1 MPYLWERLLGNTDG
15 KGSNGG
21 GASTSLRL
29 HNVCIE
35 RGQIKYVCFWR
46 RGGIS
51 VERLTRR
58 LEYGR
63 ACFNSNLYGRIN
75 KEVCER
81 LAAIEDILSDDYDLD
96 RLKELVQADREGRCE
111 VIPREEFFLRLNSNI
126 YVINDGEVLEVL
138 LYIIGRDQNGIGFID
153 VVYLPGYEN
162 EKRLRFRFSDV
173 GKTVFLAREEAE
185 AALEKMKRGNE

>member
-1 MPYLWERLLGNTDG
+1 MPYLWERLLGNTVG

-35 RGQIKYVCFWR
+35 RGQIKMARCAKCNQEVTTGYV
-46 RGGIS
+46 
-51 VERLTRR
+51 L
-58 LEYGR
+58 
-63 ACFNSNLYGRIN
+63 
-75 KEVCER
+75 CER
-81 LAAIEDILSDDYDLD
+81 CYKKMDGIKEDSIKEILGDNYDLD

-126 YVINDGEVLEVL
+126 YVIDDGEALEVL

-153 VVYLPGYEN
+153 VVYLPRHEN

-173 GKTVFLAREEAE
+173 GKTVFLTREEAE
-185 AALEKMKRGNE
+185 AALEKMKGGNE